1 MRSAVGSPIHPPC
14 LNHWE
19 NELTI
24 EITKYS
30 EVTLSNRMYEAEK
43 AHAELEEH
51 VLELANL
58 VMDQQK
64 VLSELTKH
72 LIALSQEKEAD
83 NASVT

>member
-1 MRSAVGSPIHPPC
+1 M
-14 LNHWE
+14 
-19 NELTI
+19 TI
-24 EITKYS
+24 ERTKYS

>member
-1 MRSAVGSPIHPPC
+1 M
-14 LNHWE
+14 
-19 NELTI
+19 TI
-24 EITKYS
+24 ERTKYS

-72 LIALSQEKEAD
+72 LIALSQEKETD
-83 NASVT
+83 NAD

>member
-1 MRSAVGSPIHPPC
+1 M
-14 LNHWE
+14 
-19 NELTI
+19 TI
-24 EITKYS
+24 ERTKYS

-83 NASVT
+83 NEVR

>member
-1 MRSAVGSPIHPPC
+1 M
-14 LNHWE
+14 
-19 NELTI
+19 TI
-24 EITKYS
+24 ERTKYS

-43 AHAELEEH
+43 AHAALEEH